1 VSTPLVL
8 AYSADEGY
16 RVPQYFGVRAKIESS
31 STQVFCVP
39 EYIP

>member
-1 VSTPLVL
+1 MVF
-8 AYSADEGY
+8 AYSADQGY

-31 STQVFCVP
+31 STQVFRVP